1 MSPSEG
7 QGSQKEQEE
16 ESCTQ
21 HRGTEPP
28 APPQPEND
36 KGIFPSI
43 KSPSLEGLDGLTAE
57 NVDIFK
63 LEAVQAL
70 KMLCRSVDSLVQS
83 TGDVPPTPPA
93 RSRGSS
99 PARPVSSS
107 KLQHESS
114 APVTVTPRKESFGG
128 LRPPDQQQQTH
139 EHIDGVLFVKTPIGS
154 PEAHAHEPTSV
165 TEIIGAHAQP
175 TYVQHGALARK
186 FYSKRPPPIST
197 EDYLMR
203 MHKYCPMSTAVYLAS
218 SLYITRLAVYDKILP
233 VTPRNVHRL
242 LLACL
247 RVAMKALEDLC
258 WPHARFSKVGGV
270 SEGELG
276 RLEITFCYLMDFSL
290 KVDAAM
296 LQHEAKALC
305 HQHRFGPAVFTP
317 ALPTMDLKLP
327 EDGNKRPRSA
337 EKRKASSTLPS
348 RPMVQV
354 GAGIEVMGQS

>member
-1 MSPSEG
+1 MSQPEG
-7 QGSQKEQEE
+7 QPGQKEQEA
-16 ESCTQ
+16 CTQ
-21 HRGTEPP
+21 PTPELP

-36 KGIFPSI
+36 KGIFPPA
-43 KSPSLEGLDGLTAE
+43 KSPSPEGLDGITPE

-70 KMLCRSVDSLVQS
+70 KLLCRSVDSLVQL

-93 RSRGSS
+93 RSRGAS
-99 PARPVSSS
+99 PARPLS
-107 KLQHESS
+107 KLRESS
-114 APVTVTPRKESFGG
+114 TPGTPTPTTKKENFHG
-128 LRPPDQQQQTH
+128 LRAPGQQEQ
-139 EHIDGVLFVKTPIGS
+139 EHIDGVVFVKTPIGS
-154 PEAHAHEPTSV
+154 PEAQAHEPMSAAN
-165 TEIIGAHAQP
+165 IIGAHAQP
-175 TYVQHGALARK
+175 IYLQHGALARK

-203 MHKYCPMSTAVYLAS
+203 MHKYCPLSTAVYLAS
-218 SLYITRLAVYDKILP
+218 SVYITRLAVHEKIVP

-276 RLEITFCYLMDFSL
+276 RLEITFCYLMDFGL
-290 KVDAAM
+290 KVDATM
-296 LQHEAKALC
+296 LQKEAELLCRRTRFDAL
-305 HQHRFGPAVFTP
+305 FLNNPVTS
-317 ALPTMDLKLP
+317 LDLKLP
-327 EDGNKRPRSA
+327 DDGERKARTT

-348 RPMVQV
+348 RPVIQV

>member
-1 MSPSEG
+1 MSQSEG
-7 QGSQKEQEE
+7 QGGQKEQE
-16 ESCTQ
+16 SCTYKA
-21 HRGTEPP
+21 EPP

-43 KSPSLEGLDGLTAE
+43 KSPSLEGLDGITCE

-70 KMLCRSVDSLVQS
+70 KMLCRSVDSLVQT

-99 PARPVSSS
+99 PARPVS
-107 KLQHESS
+107 KLHESS
-114 APVTVTPRKESFGG
+114 APVAMTPRKENFGG
-128 LRPPDQQQQTH
+128 LRPPDQQTR

-154 PEAHAHEPTSV
+154 PEAHAHEPTSA

-296 LQHEAKALC
+296 LQHEAEALC
-305 HQHRFGPAVFTP
+305 QQNRFGPATFTP
-317 ALPTMDLKLP
+317 APATLDLKLP

-337 EKRKASSTLPS
+337 EKRKASSNLPS
-348 RPMVQV
+348 RPIVQV